1 MNSKYYKKNEIS
13 FLFWNVLADVYIKY
27 YDKKYSNLKTY
38 DSEHL
43 LKPLELNYNL
53 RQSRI
58 LAHIN
63 MLKPSIIGLIE
74 IQEDTYQYL
83 ANNLSNN
90 YFFSEIYCDELDQDK
105 KDYNFPK
112 EGKCVMWKKELN
124 LTGIDIK
131 CINSAFGRKI
141 LDFNFKYLGKKIH
154 YIVHHN
160 SPVYMYSVDKNGE
173 YLNPEFHKY
182 DNIYN
187 DSDSELN
194 QIVEI
199 HPGIYKKFIRGGAI
213 ACLEGLVEYINNNI
227 DDKSIVFIGGDFNSQ
242 PSYPKVKKS
251 HIPEYIDKI
260 KFNLDDLHSYKID
273 KTFFSLRHD
282 GRRLDYIFYDKTKV
296 ISKYI
301 KPITPPCYKNLITNY
316 NNKDIRRLNY
326 NYQVMHY
333 GSDHQPIF
341 GIFLI

>member
-1 MNSKYYKKNEIS
+1 MNSKYNNKKEIS
-13 FLFWNVLADVYIKY
+13 FLFWNILADVYIKY
-27 YDKKYSNLKTY
+27 YDKKYTQLKTY
-38 DSEHL
+38 DSDFL
-43 LKPLELNYNL
+43 LRPLELNHNL
-53 RQSRI
+53 RQLRI
-58 LAHIN
+58 LANIN
-63 MLKPSIIGLIE
+63 ILKPSIIGLIE
-74 IQEDTYQYL
+74 IQQDTYQFL
-83 ANNLSNN
+83 ADNLSNT
-90 YFFSEIYCDELDQDK
+90 YFFSEIYCDELDQEK
-105 KDYNFPK
+105 KDYQFPK
-112 EGKCVMWKKELN
+112 EGKCVLWKKELN
-124 LTGIDIK
+124 LTEIDIK

-141 LDFNFKYLGKKIH
+141 VDFNFKYQGKKFN

-160 SPVYMYSVDKNGE
+160 SPVYMYSVDKHGN

-182 DNIYN
+182 DNIYD

-213 ACLEGLVEYINNNI
+213 ACLEGLVDYINNNI
-227 DDKSIVFIGGDFNSQ
+227 DENNIVFIGGDFNSQ

-251 HIPEYIDKI
+251 HIPEYIEKI
-260 KFNLDDLHSYKID
+260 KFKLDDLHSYKID

-296 ISKYI
+296 IAKYI
-301 KPITPPCYKNLITNY
+301 KPITPPCYKNIEY

-326 NYQVMHY
+326 SYQLMNY

>member
-58 LAHIN
+58 LGHIN

-112 EGKCVMWKKELN
+112 EGKCVLWKKELN

-227 DDKSIVFIGGDFNSQ
+227 DDKCIVFIGGDFNSQ